1 MPVVGPSRTILYL
14 SENLVTARS
23 GFSGSAI
30 AALVVGASSMAAIAA
45 LPAAILPL
53 GVVALV
59 LGVVSRRALKG
70 DPSLRGARLSLAG
83 CLLGLVGMFLGGA
96 VPPILMLLWR
106 LFGRGD

>member
-1 MPVVGPSRTILYL
+1 M
-14 SENLVTARS
+14 SENLVMARS

-30 AALVVGASSMAAIAA
+30 AALVVGALSMAAIAA

-59 LGVVSRRALKG
+59 LGLASRRALRG

-83 CLLGLVGMFLGGA
+83 FILGLVGVLLGGA
-96 VPPILMLLWR
+96 IPLILMLFWR
-106 LFGRGD
+106 LFGWGD

>member
-1 MPVVGPSRTILYL
+1 M
-14 SENLVTARS
+14 SENLVMARS

-30 AALVVGASSMAAIAA
+30 AALVVGAVSMAAIAA

-59 LGVVSRRALKG
+59 LGLVSRRALRG

-83 CLLGLVGMFLGGA
+83 FILGLVGVFLGGA
-96 VPPILMLLWR
+96 IPLILMLFWR
-106 LFGRGD
+106 LFGWGD

>member
-1 MPVVGPSRTILYL
+1 M
-14 SENLVTARS
+14 SENLVMARS

-30 AALVVGASSMAAIAA
+30 AALVVGAVSMAAIAA

-59 LGVVSRRALKG
+59 LGLVSRRAFRG

-83 CLLGLVGMFLGGA
+83 FILGLVGVFLGGA
-96 VPPILMLLWR
+96 IPLILMLFWR
-106 LFGRGD
+106 LFGWGD

>member
-1 MPVVGPSRTILYL
+1 M
-14 SENLVTARS
+14 SENLVMARS

-30 AALVVGASSMAAIAA
+30 AALVVGAVSMAAIAA

-59 LGVVSRRALKG
+59 LGLVSRRALRG

-83 CLLGLVGMFLGGA
+83 FIHGLVGVFLGGA
-96 VPPILMLLWR
+96 IPLILMLFWR
-106 LFGRGD
+106 LFGWGD